1 MRDVVG
7 IDASF
12 SGFAVAV
19 ASGGHVQIEEW
30 KTQPAKDVVGRMK
43 RYRQLVLG
51 VTGIVRPMVEQQAWA
66 APLVVIEHYSFNS
79 KNAGE
84 MLGELGGIL
93 RSELVLGLGVEVVEV
108 APARLKKFAT
118 GRGNAG
124 KPAVVSAL
132 SRRYDRDFS
141 SDNRADA
148 FGLAQLGMVLLGQAD
163 ARTAFE
169 RDVALQVAKARRAAA
184 A

>member
-1 MRDVVG
+1 MRPVVG
-7 IDASF
+7 IDPSF

-19 ASGGHVQIEEW
+19 ASPAGVRIEEW

-43 RYRQLVLG
+43 RYNRLVIG
-51 VTGIVRPMVEQQAWA
+51 VAGILRPMVEQQMD
-66 APLVVIEHYSFNS
+66 PLVTLEHYSFNS
-79 KNAGE
+79 KNGGE
-84 MLGELGGIL
+84 LLGELGGVL
-93 RSELVLGLGVEVVEV
+93 RSELVLALGVDVVEV
-108 APARLKKFAT
+108 APARLKKFSC

-148 FGLAQLGMVLLGQAD
+148 FGLAMLGMVLLGQASP
-163 ARTAFE
+163 RTAFE
-169 RDVALQVAKARRAAA
+169 RDVALQVAKARKAAA
-184 A
+184 